1 MGFRRCTGRSPS
13 SPMIRRTTF
22 SEMANGSA
30 SSMRS
35 SRWMVRMAPHAA
47 ALLEQTAYPF
57 AQNGVLVPGPH
68 GRALVVAGAATERHG
83 IEHGLEAEP
92 APDPFH
98 DPRLLPVR
106 RPARV
111 EARAAG
117 FYNRDRP
124 RHRVLQ
130 TQRGDLPFQP
140 HRIVAPVVY

>member
-1 MGFRRCTGRSPS
+1 
-13 SPMIRRTTF
+13 
-22 SEMANGSA
+22 
-30 SSMRS
+30 
-35 SRWMVRMAPHAA
+35 MAPHAA

-124 RHRVLQ
+124 PSPRSPEAARRSAVPAPSDRRARRVLIQ
-130 TQRGDLPFQP
+130 
-140 HRIVAPVVY
+140 

>member
-1 MGFRRCTGRSPS
+1 
-13 SPMIRRTTF
+13 
-22 SEMANGSA
+22 
-30 SSMRS
+30 
-35 SRWMVRMAPHAA
+35 MAPHAA

-68 GRALVVAGAATERHG
+68 GRALVVAGAATGRHG
-83 IEHGLEAEP
+83 IERDLEAEP

-130 TQRGDLPFQP
+130 TQRGDLPFRP
-140 HRIVAPVVY
+140 HRVVAPVVHRRNPYAVAHVHESADSFPSVRTGPLSHARLSLVKSAFLF